1 MKKNVIVKT
10 DGTKRN
16 SLFETLCIKP
26 QSELKRYLAKKLRR
40 SGRPT
45 EVRDGYI
52 YSQGSIPILLT
63 AHLDTVHDETPKE
76 IIYKSGKVSSP
87 QGIGGDDRCG
97 VYMILQLI
105 QQYDCHV
112 LFCEDE
118 EIGGIGS
125 DKFAESETCKSLYD
139 SINYVIELDRKGKND
154 AVYYSCAN
162 TKFEDFIEE
171 KFFKYAWG
179 SFSDICNICP
189 EIGIAGVNLSCGYYN
204 AHTKMEYV
212 VLSEMEK
219 AIKEVGKLIDRTT
232 DDNKYEYIKKVYS
245 TQYLYGRYNGYDDD
259 DYYIGYNYGYN
270 YSGGWNKPY
279 SFGDLGGSSS
289 HKVDERIEATY
300 EIYFYKEEQ
309 ECFEEVVAYSEE
321 EAVGTIMMMYPRVCY
336 DDVVDIYV
344 SKPVIK

>member
-1 MKKNVIVKT
+1 MKKNVKVTT

-16 SLFETLCIKP
+16 SLFETLCIKS

-45 EVRDGYI
+45 IVRDGYI

-63 AHLDTVHDETPKE
+63 AHMDTVHEETPKE
-76 IIYKSGKVSSP
+76 IIYRSGVVSSP

-97 VYMILQLI
+97 IYMILQLI

-125 DKFAESETCKSLYD
+125 DKFTRSETCKSLDD
-139 SINYVIELDRKGKND
+139 SINYVIELDRKGKDD
-154 AVYYSCAN
+154 AVYYSCVN

-171 KFFKYAWG
+171 KFFKYSWG

-189 EIGIAGVNLSCGYYN
+189 EMGIAGVNLSCGYYN
-204 AHTKMEYV
+204 AHTKNEYV

-219 AIKEVGKLIDRTT
+219 VIKEVGKLIDRTT
-232 DDNKYEYIKKVYS
+232 DNNKYEYIKKVYS
-245 TQYLYGRYNGYDDD
+245 TRYLYGRYD
-259 DYYIGYNYGYN
+259 DYDEDYYVGYNYGYN
-270 YSGGWNKPY
+270 YYGGYNKPY
-279 SFGDLGGSSS
+279 SYGDLNGTTYC
-289 HKVDERIEATY
+289 KVDARKESTY
-300 EIYFYKEEQ
+300 EVLFFRDDQ
-309 ECFEEVVAYSEE
+309 EYFEEVVAYSEE
-321 EAVGTIMMMYPRVCY
+321 EALGTIMMMYPKVCY
-336 DDVVDIYV
+336 DDIIDIHTQ
-344 SKPVIK
+344 